1 MQRLEYNTYGGPED
15 VHLSEFSLPPPG
27 RREVMVRLA
36 AASINPMDWKLRSG
50 TMKMSTGSRFP
61 RAMGTDLAGTVEV
74 VGADVSRF
82 RPGDDVVGTTSM
94 KAAGAFATMAMTSE
108 SLLVKKP
115 PALSFAEAATLPIA
129 GVTALMALMQK
140 AHLKAGQRLFL
151 NGATGGVGLAACA
164 IARHIGAEVA
174 GSAGPRSIARAREF
188 GISPVFDYTTPFPAS
203 LNGAFDVVF
212 DCHGSLSPEDARRIT
227 KPGGVVIDIVPTP
240 KKFLRSLVSSWYKVL
255 ISNPRHENLQKVVD
269 LAADRKLVIPI
280 AKTISLA
287 DAPTVL
293 AALETG
299 NRVFGKVII
308 AL

>member
-1 MQRLEYNTYGGPED
+1 MQRLEYDAYGGPEH
-15 VHLSEFSLPPPG
+15 VHLAEFSLPPPG
-27 RREVMVRLA
+27 RREVVVRLA

-50 TMKMSTGSRFP
+50 TMKMTTGSRFP
-61 RAMGTDLAGTVEV
+61 RAMGTDLAGTVEA

-82 RPGDDVVGTTSM
+82 RPGDEVVGTTSM
-94 KAAGAFATMAMTSE
+94 KAAGAFASMAITSE

-129 GVTALMALMQK
+129 GVTALLALVQK

-174 GSAGPRSIARAREF
+174 GSAGPRSIAFAQEL
-188 GISPVFDYTTPFPAS
+188 GISPVLDYTTSFPSS
-203 LNGAFDVVF
+203 LDNTCDVVF
-212 DCHGSLSPEDARRIT
+212 DCHGSLSPEQARRIT
-227 KPGGVVIDIVPTP
+227 KPGGFVIDIVPTP
-240 KKFLRSLVSSWYKVL
+240 AKFLRSFISSWYKVL
-255 ISNPRHENLQKVVD
+255 ISDPKSENLQKVVD
-269 LAADRKLVIPI
+269 LAAARKLVIPI

-287 DAPTVL
+287 EAPSVL

-299 NRVFGKVII
+299 SRVFGKVII
-308 AL
+308 AF